1 MMAHIVYSI
10 YYIPYTANICAI
22 MHAVPSLLDPRPS
35 TLTHA
40 AQVLQNVSIKLTNGM
55 SQAILKEQALYKAL
69 QLELLFISSINN
81 SFIYIILLLYYI
93 QKVLRNI

>member
-55 SQAILKEQALYKAL
+55 SQAILKEQAGTL
-69 QLELLFISSINN
+69 QGTAVRAAFH
-81 SFIYIILLLYYI
+81 FAH
-93 QKVLRNI
+93 